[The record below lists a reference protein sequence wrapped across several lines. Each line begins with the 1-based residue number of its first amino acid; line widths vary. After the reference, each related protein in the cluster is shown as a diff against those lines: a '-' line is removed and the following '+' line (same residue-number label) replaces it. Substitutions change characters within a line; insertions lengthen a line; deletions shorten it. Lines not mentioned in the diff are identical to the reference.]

1 MLHYSTVY
9 ILLHL
14 YYTIL
19 YYLTIEIVFDYIVLD
34 CIVVCSIL
42 LTIDILYNH
51 KRCLIVLLY
60 PCLQVM
66 LLYSPWSH
74 LGSSSACASK
84 ISPLVT
90 QPWPA
95 TKASVNPSAQ
105 AVQRLGSWESNRKS
119 PCFNGNMLEITNKS
133 QGYSWNENF
142 GKSPTS
148 CDMWV
153 YLKIE
158 DTQEINS
165 GAIPNSLKASA
176 FMP

>member
-1 MLHYSTVY
+1 
-9 ILLHL
+9 
-14 YYTIL
+14 
-19 YYLTIEIVFDYIVLD
+19 
-34 CIVVCSIL
+34 
-42 LTIDILYNH
+42 
-51 KRCLIVLLY
+51 
-60 PCLQVM
+60 
-66 LLYSPWSH
+66 
-74 LGSSSACASK
+74 
-84 ISPLVT
+84 
-90 QPWPA
+90 
-95 TKASVNPSAQ
+95 
-105 AVQRLGSWESNRKS
+105 
-119 PCFNGNMLEITNKS
+119 MLEITNKS